1 VVVAYRSMT
10 ALPPVR
16 RLIEID
22 SEAETLGQTL
32 RRLRLERNW
41 SQRYVAQ
48 SVGEEDNSIVSKWE
62 RDSLRPRAEM
72 LETLED
78 LFEQP
83 RDSLAVIAHRADVQR
98 ERRERIPGPGI
109 LVGPVEPEFIEAV
122 RALFLLEPEDLPDA
136 AERIRSF
143 AKGPLP
149 RVSEDEEAAS

>member
-1 VVVAYRSMT
+1 MS
-10 ALPPVR
+10 ALPPIR
-16 RLIEID
+16 RLVEID
-22 SEAETLGQTL
+22 SEAETLGETL

-62 RDSLRPRAEM
+62 RDTLRPKAEM

-98 ERRERIPGPGI
+98 ERRERIPSPGI
-109 LVGPVEPEFIEAV
+109 LVGPVEPAFIEAV
-122 RALFLLEPEDLPDA
+122 KALFLLEPEELPGMTKLIELKA
-136 AERIRSF
+136 Q
-143 AKGPLP
+143 GPLP
-149 RVSEDEEAAS
+149 RTTDEEEAAS